1 MVRLSRERVAQLS
14 RDLLDALVRDSSV
27 VLLKDRDA
35 VRQAIAAALSEEFRR
50 EEEREQLVRRR
61 IATTPGAPRDGSR
74 DYDQLFRKL
83 LEEEYVRES
92 LDS

>member
-1 MVRLSRERVAQLS
+1 MVRLSRERIVQLS
-14 RDLLDALVRDSSV
+14 RDLLDALVRDNTV

-35 VRQAIAAALSEEFRR
+35 VRQAIAAALAEEFKR

-61 IATTPGAPRDGSR
+61 IATTPGAPSDGSR
-74 DYDQLFRKL
+74 EYDALYRKL